1 MFNYF
6 KSFWTAETEFSGLA
20 RNAPY
25 LKGIKITELFAQR
38 PVQVMNVTEN
48 VIQDKIKALK
58 PTIINAVKPLP
69 QKTDIREEFDS
80 MFSNGD
86 FKQYFANLKLK
97 KAQRKNNKLTENTTP
112 DLQENNVGSSLTTC
126 EDKIVESETE
136 TVPSNLQE
144 NNISSTLIVCEDKMG
159 DSENFPSNLQE
170 NNVNFILPICE
181 DETLKSENIIE
192 TSFIEI

>member
-1 MFNYF
+1 MFNYI
-6 KSFWTAETEFSGLA
+6 KSFWTAETGFSGLA
-20 RNAPY
+20 RNAPP

-69 QKTDIREEFDS
+69 QKTDIREEFDN
-80 MFSNGD
+80 MCSNGD
-86 FKQYFANLKLK
+86 FKQYFANLRIK
-97 KAQRKNNKLTENTTP
+97 KAQRKNNKLTENTTH

-126 EDKIVESETE
+126 ESE

-144 NNISSTLIVCEDKMG
+144 NNISSTLTVCEDKMAE
-159 DSENFPSNLQE
+159 SEN
-170 NNVNFILPICE
+170 
-181 DETLKSENIIE
+181 ETLKSENIIE